1 MSLTKKFWGRLL
13 LLCWLVLP
21 KKFEFNFRYNKL
33 CLNKLHYSL
42 WFLHHVK
49 AIYHLFWHE
58 KSIYFISD
66 CIQILWARQISITV
80 TTYLKIFCQ
89 TQKTYTLAGLWLV
102 ASLLTGCP
110 RSQSLFGFTNYG
122 WEMHSFWVIPFSFG
136 YFWSSLL
143 FRKTLSSLVKS
154 SSSLKY
160 VIPVTHLLLTDVDF
174 QIALKSG

>member
-1 MSLTKKFWGRLL
+1 MYQLSFLNLDWDMTVALNCLWPHFEGQCKGIGLCVFPKVELNMYEVPIMKSHESRVYVFWVWQKKFWGRLL

-80 TTYLKIFCQ
+80 TTYLKTI
-89 TQKTYTLAGLWLV
+89 
-102 ASLLTGCP
+102 LLNSKNVNS
-110 RSQSLFGFTNYG
+110 RNA
-122 WEMHSFWVIPFSFG
+122 
-136 YFWSSLL
+136 LL
-143 FRKTLSSLVKS
+143 SK
-154 SSSLKY
+154 
-160 VIPVTHLLLTDVDF
+160 
-174 QIALKSG
+174 